1 MAIALGSPPPPICLQ
16 AAVPVPTAARDAKAN
31 DAHSTAKVKTVG
43 RIAKGRNVPKI
54 VEVPNAATLALA
66 WIAPKAARARTALDF
81 GTQTAVLAQPNQT
94 KIAARTLCSGTAKCQ
109 TLRVANG
116 PNLMDVRRSTPPC
129 RPHPQLQ
136 HQRQHQPQHL
146 RCQAHLML

>member
-1 MAIALGSPPPPICLQ
+1 M
-16 AAVPVPTAARDAKAN
+16 PVPTAARNAKAN
-31 DAHSTAKVKTVG
+31 DAQPTAKVKTVA
-43 RIAKGRNVPKI
+43 RHAKGQNVLKN
-54 VEVPNAATLALA
+54 VEVPNAVTLASA
-66 WIAPKAARARTALDF
+66 WIAQKAARARTAQSS
-81 GTQTAVLAQPNQT
+81 TRTAVLAQLNQT